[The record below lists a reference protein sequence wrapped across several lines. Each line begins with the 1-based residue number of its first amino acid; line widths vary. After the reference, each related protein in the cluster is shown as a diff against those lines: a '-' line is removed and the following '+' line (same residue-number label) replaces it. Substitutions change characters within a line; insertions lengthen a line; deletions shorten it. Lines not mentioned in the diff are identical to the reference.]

1 MPSSPRTT
9 SPATVPHPLTDAPMV
24 ERTKAELLAL
34 LDTIDLEGWNGPAA
48 STLLR
53 YLRTDL
59 IRPLAVDVGLRRAA
73 ASQAEATAWEAV
85 WLQLCAPSL
94 RSATSPW
101 GVLWQPA
108 RRALLGE
115 ILAARWATNGR
126 RAWEHDAAERAGA
139 ARRLLYLEAL
149 VAAETAPSADASAS
163 TEPTTPVSAALEAA
177 ARALASAGWDNDAA
191 VQIVTEVAAM
201 EDPLGHDAT
210 VVGWRPLA
218 ARLGLPPWQA
228 RRLTAVL
235 RGSVERPGL
244 FAILIREGEDVLGEY
259 EVRASLASTRS
270 RTNPSP
276 TRRRV
281 A

>member
-1 MPSSPRTT
+1 MPTSPRTT
-9 SPATVPHPLTDAPMV
+9 HPATVPHLRTYAPRV
-24 ERTKAELLAL
+24 ERTKAVLLAL
-34 LDTIDLEGWNGPAA
+34 LDSVDVEGWNGPTATA
-48 STLLR
+48 LLS

-59 IRPLAVDVGLRRAA
+59 IRPLAVDVGLRGAA

-94 RSATSPW
+94 RSAKSPW
-101 GVLWQPA
+101 GVLWQTA

-126 RAWEHDAAERAGA
+126 RAWELDAAERAGTA
-139 ARRLLYLEAL
+139 GRPLSLEAL
-149 VAAETAPSADASAS
+149 VAAENAPSADASAS
-163 TEPTTPVSAALEAA
+163 TGPTTPVSAALETAALALAA
-177 ARALASAGWDNDAA
+177 AGWEDDAA
-191 VQIVTEVAAM
+191 VQRVA
-201 EDPLGHDAT
+201 EDVLHACDLGDDPT
-210 VVGWRPLA
+210 VIGWRPLA
-218 ARLGLPPWQA
+218 GRLGLPPWQA

-244 FAILIREGEDVLGEY
+244 FARLIREGKDVLGAH

-270 RTNPSP
+270 RPYPSP